1 MSRFPLAGALFSL
14 ILLAA
19 CSPDSRHAATSPL
32 PTACGEHTPLTT
44 YPGQATWRGAL
55 AGPLLFQA
63 IASGEDRAA
72 VDFMSGYPTKVVIQ
86 RIKAVEAPITLEG
99 WDCGTGQRLH
109 FWYGKDCCPFPL
121 RALPV
126 TDEQL
131 AEGGDSAAIL
141 PPATASTAERSYVY
155 GGYMLFTRPGKWNIS
170 VSQEGHP
177 IGNIILL
184 VRQRTK

>member
-1 MSRFPLAGALFSL
+1 MTRFLLAGALSGF

-19 CSPDSRHAATSPL
+19 CSRDSQDGQTSPL
-32 PTACGEHTPLTT
+32 ATACGEHTALTT
-44 YPGQATWRGAL
+44 YPGQPTWRGAL
-55 AGPLLFQA
+55 AGPLLFEA
-63 IASGEDRAA
+63 NSLGDRAT
-72 VDFMSGYPTKVVIQ
+72 VEFTPGYPTKVIIQ

-109 FWYGKDCCPFPL
+109 FWYGKQDCCPFPL
-121 RALPV
+121 TALPV
-126 TDEQL
+126 TDGQL

-141 PPATASTAERSYVY
+141 PPASASTAERSYVY
-155 GGYMLFTRPGKWNIS
+155 GGYMLFARPGKWNIS

-184 VRQRTK
+184 VRQRAK